1 MARPKKSR
9 KVCKLPKSNSFS
21 PVSNDG
27 VENNSEDYVVMTVD
41 EYETIRLIDY
51 IQYNQEDCA
60 KQMEIARTTVQL
72 IYNGARKKLADALV
86 NGKMLIIDGGEI
98 ALCEED
104 NPNCCM
110 KTNVKCCCKK

>member
-9 KVCKLPKSNSFS
+9 KVCKLPNSNSFS
-21 PVSNDG
+21 PLGN
-27 VENNSEDYVVMTVD
+27 EDLDDCVIMTVD

-51 IQYNQEDCA
+51 IEYNQEECA

-72 IYNGARKKLADALV
+72 IYNEARKKVADALV
-86 NGKMLIIDGGEI
+86 NGRVLVIEGGEI

-104 NPNCCM
+104 NPDCCL
-110 KTNVKCCCKK
+110 KANTTCCCKKHND